1 MISFLL
7 AAFMLLVLLRYLK
20 QHVVQQLQDG
30 EAQVGENWEG
40 TTEKRTSGGKNR
52 RPGNSTGISST

>member
-1 MISFLL
+1 M
-7 AAFMLLVLLRYLK
+7 
-20 QHVVQQLQDG
+20 QQLQDG